1 VWFIIIIISLSFLV
15 LSLSVVVQPLRDG
28 LLTSSPKG
36 EIGVPQQQSRERMK
50 DKKLRV
56 RLTLFACERIAQ
68 ITDVSSHCENV
79 VSNECKSI
87 TPSPLFFFTYKI
99 DFMQM
104 LCNV

>member
-1 VWFIIIIISLSFLV
+1 VWFIIIIIIIFLSFLV

-87 TPSPLFFFTYKI
+87 TPSPLFFLYFIK
-99 DFMQM
+99 
-104 LCNV
+104 